1 MPRLPSVASE
11 EGPEPMANEEPDNP
25 GFLLPPP
32 LTCLLPLAFGL
43 LVDRRIHVPFLPRSL
58 ARTLGWTLLGGGVLL
73 NAWFNFTMRRTDTPI
88 DPRKPVSN
96 LTTEGPFRYTRNPAY
111 LSLTMVYA
119 GVALLRSALW
129 ALLLLPLVL
138 LLIQRD
144 QIEREERHL
153 ERAFGEEYLEY
164 KARVRRWL

>member
-1 MPRLPSVASE
+1 MSNDEQGNA
-11 EGPEPMANEEPDNP
+11 

-32 LTCLLPLAFGL
+32 LTYLLALVAGL
-43 LVDRRIHVPFLPRSL
+43 VLDKWFHVHFL
-58 ARTLGWTLLGGGVLL
+58 ARGVARVIGWPLVVGGVLF
-73 NAWFNFTMRRTDTPI
+73 NRWFHSTMRRADTPI

-144 QIEREERHL
+144 QLEREERYL